1 MMKKI
6 DDYLSPLIKRVLRE
20 RGFREFTEPQ
30 YRAIPLIL
38 KKKNVLIVSPTG
50 SGKTEAAMIPIFQMM
65 IEEEKPGIRL
75 IYITPLRALNRDLID
90 RIVWWATRLGL
101 RISVRHGDTP
111 TKERRLQATLPPDI
125 LITTPETFSLLLNTK
140 VMGRHLTNVEWI
152 IIDEIHELVS
162 NKRGAQLSI
171 NIERLAEKTREIQR
185 IGLSATIGKPEEVLR
200 YLVGK
205 GGEGVIVDVDITKSM
220 DIDVI
225 YPRPEKEDYKDASRL
240 YTYPSVTARVR
251 AISRLIK
258 NHKST
263 LVFTNTRPMA
273 EILGSRLYLYDDKLP
288 ILVHHGSLSR
298 NIRVR
303 IERMLK
309 EGRIKAIIC
318 TSSLELGIDVGDVDL
333 VIQYN
338 SPRQVSRII
347 QRVGRSGHWIKR
359 ISNGVVVVQD
369 ADDMFEALT
378 IRDMALDQEIEPV
391 EVMKKPLDVLI
402 HEIAGILLRRKRIK
416 FNELYHILKKSYVY
430 DELNEDELRELL
442 FFASSLTDRI
452 LFYSK
457 YDDYISRPLNRKRLY
472 DYYFSTLSMI
482 PDVMQFIVIDDSSGS
497 AVGILDEKF
506 IASYGQPGTKF
517 IMGGRPWKI
526 IQVYKN
532 KVYVLPEEDF
542 FGAIPEWVGEEIP
555 VPYEVAQKVGEKKR
569 ALFKIYEKARDEED
583 FYFMTEKVFGKDF
596 EILVKPYYEQI
607 KNHLPIPTDED
618 IVIEKIEDKIVLHIH
633 GGTLVN
639 RTLSGYLANK
649 ILDAYGEI
657 AYYSSDPY
665 KIFIRSKSL
674 GSRELVKLLKETDD
688 FDKNLKKT
696 IESSSIFLW
705 RLIHVSRRMG
715 ILSKEKTLSFKDAE
729 LLLNTLKNTPAY
741 IEAFRETDFK
751 DYDSVNTG
759 KVLKKISEN
768 IWKVHIVHKGKSPT
782 PLLKEYLKYNEIRFE
797 YPRLD
802 RLKSLQILSTKAK
815 LLNEVRTF
823 ACLNCFKY
831 IDEKR
836 IKELPDII
844 RCPKCGSSNIG
855 ISEELFEDVEKLLDY
870 ARERPD
876 YIKRN
881 SRWRRMK
888 RTSELI
894 SKYGKTAAFILASP
908 NISLKDA
915 EEILKKENKIT
926 GKLIQILLEY
936 EKKNL
941 LRRFQIP
948 GK

>member
-1 MMKKI
+1 MMKEI
-6 DDYLSPLIKRVLRE
+6 YDCLSPLIKRVLRE
-20 RGFREFTEPQ
+20 RGFKEFTEPQ

-75 IYITPLRALNRDLID
+75 VYITPLRALNRDLID

-101 RISVRHGDTP
+101 RISVRHGDTS
-111 TKERRLQATLPPDI
+111 TKERRLQATLPPDM

-140 VMGRHLTNVEWI
+140 IMGSHLTNVEWI

-171 NIERLAEKTREIQR
+171 NIERLAEKTKGIQR

-205 GGEGVIVDVDITKSM
+205 DGDGVIVNVDITKSM
-220 DIDVI
+220 DINVI
-225 YPRPEKEDYKDASRL
+225 YPRPEKEDYKEASRL
-240 YTYPSVTARVR
+240 YTYPSVAARVR
-251 AISRLIK
+251 VISELIK

-318 TSSLELGIDVGDVDL
+318 TSSLELGIDVGDIDL

-369 ADDMFEALT
+369 SDDMFEALT
-378 IRDMALDQEIEPV
+378 IRDMALNQKIEPV
-391 EVMKKPLDVLI
+391 EVMKKPLDVLM
-402 HEIAGILLRRKRIK
+402 HEIAGMLLKKKRIK
-416 FNELYHILKKSYVY
+416 FDELYRMLKKSYVY
-430 DELNEDELRELL
+430 DELDENELRELL
-442 FFASSLTDRI
+442 LFASSLTDRVF
-452 LFYSK
+452 FYSES
-457 YDDYISRPLNRKRLY
+457 DDHIYRPLNRKRLY
-472 DYYFSTLSMI
+472 NYYFSALSMI
-482 PDVMQFIVIDDSSGS
+482 PDVMQFIVVDDSLGS

-506 IASYGQPGTKF
+506 VASYGQPGTKF

-555 VPYEVAQKVGEKKR
+555 VPYAVAQKVGGKKR
-569 ALFKIYEKARDEED
+569 ILLKIYEKAVDEKD
-583 FYFMTEKVFGKDF
+583 FYFMTEKMFGKDF
-596 EILVKPYYEQI
+596 EILVKPYYEQM

-618 IVIEKIEDKIVLHIH
+618 IVIEKIEDKIVLYIH

-649 ILDAYGEI
+649 ILDEYGEI
-657 AYYSSDPY
+657 TYYSSDPY
-665 KIFIRSKSL
+665 RIFIRSEGL

-688 FDKNLKKT
+688 FDKYLKKA

-741 IEAFRETDFK
+741 IEAFRETDLK
-751 DYDSVNTG
+751 DFDSVNTAE
-759 KVLKKISEN
+759 VLKKISEG
-768 IWKVHIVHKGKSPT
+768 IWKLHIVYKEKSPT
-782 PLLKEYLKYNEIRFE
+782 PLLKEYLKYNEIKFE

-844 RCPKCGSSNIG
+844 KCPKCGSSNIG
-855 ISEELFEDVEKLLDY
+855 ISEELLEDVEKLLDY

-888 RTSELI
+888 KTSELI

-915 EEILKKENKIT
+915 EEILKKEDRIT